1 MTPVAARSEI
11 VQVREEFG
19 PYLIGRDV
27 GKRIRDQYFS
37 GDPPTWPRTLDLSSV
52 EQITESCADELLG
65 TLARRA
71 GINSVRAI
79 VLKNS
84 APTVREAIDY
94 VLSLVEEP
102 PPAPTREGIERL
114 LERRNR
120 GAARR

>member
-1 MTPVAARSEI
+1 MVSVSARSEI
-11 VQVREEFG
+11 VRVRDEFG

-27 GKRIRDQYFS
+27 GSRIREQYFS
-37 GDPPTWPRTLDLSSV
+37 GDPLTWPRTLDLSGV
-52 EQITESCADELLG
+52 EQVTESCADELLG

-71 GINSVRAI
+71 GIKSVRTI
-79 VLKNS
+79 VLENC